1 MLNISPVLINCIE
14 RWECIQDP
22 EKCTVSNL
30 QNAISQLDIGDFL
43 PLYFHAQNAA
53 ILIEM
58 NPHATNVPF
67 ISSWQVLLPTEQIT
81 SSLLPHYSCFPAL
94 TFRLPDRSQLI
105 SEAHCELLIDFM
117 KNTIQCAKSSRY
129 SSSIDETRDI
139 AVSDYVRQWWITHFQ
154 NVQPENAMATMVNF
168 QKKHRDQIRWNDA
181 SLPFRRSG
189 LWMTIKT
196 VLHTIT
202 IKRLGR
208 VGTIVYKLLIT
219 LFLTDIIYNRQHSV
233 DCRISIDQLM
243 HCLRKIVR
251 RLNKIDRIC
260 SNTEYGEI
268 KCWIYDVK
276 DRIKN
281 QLYSILPD
289 VHWQNTL
296 RRNEEHLHLSTVQ
309 SSVNRLETYT
319 HTCIQLKT
327 YTNQPFLSFHQASNS
342 IDAKALTENRLSS
355 VDLFIGQ
362 SQKDTGISLIKLEIW
377 FESQSENYLNC
388 SSFSASEGERYKKL
402 SNYFETYQDLALQY
416 YYSGGQ
422 SSDPIGYS
430 RYVLTS
436 LTIIRAMHKKLCS
449 DERFNRLKHHAI
461 RIPHLLQLFEFLV
474 LPNRDDMAR
483 ALELY
488 TYFNEYNEKPYPDL
502 LSSIESNTAFG
513 IDFASRSTTMKESL
527 QKIRAEAEIDK
538 QAKINEVKISKKQYE
553 ELMREADGLSC
564 ECTVDYFPYK
574 RNEICKR
581 CKIRSQANGI
591 KVHIY
596 ECPIPSKNESALAV
610 MFELQ
615 MPSEIRCYREVLW
628 QFVNRPHPKPTNR
641 MHEWLEVRP
650 HSTKLHRF
658 STVPNKCNVKLVSN
672 TKSLT
677 QSHYSAPR
685 AVGST
690 PLEGFLFENSLKV
703 EISPTKSTT
712 FQDECRTLTPQLSD
726 PDYKHL
732 QFSIDSTKFEQNQVI
747 AKLTRCPMGLTSL
760 QFVEFGSFRSGHRL
774 QWWNL
779 LSSLEADSLSFDEES
794 VVTLIMHSTLQY
806 GPMNTDED
814 KSISSWCPASHQQL
828 LNDQFVEQFILRLDR
843 HLNDCKRNWQNEFVL
858 VAITVITMRILTI
871 CASTMSNKMIDL
883 ALKCREIG
891 ELSIERI
898 SKILQNTTSVNFAEM
913 EKLRNK
919 IVIIATACLL
929 TFFIQ
934 SDYVDHLLTSN
945 HHIVSLLKSITS
957 IHDNII
963 LNKKPVLM
971 SDFMKNLMRMKDY
984 IMVKIQPTMS
994 KFLKQTCY
1002 QSLNEFAAT
1011 YWAVLKTKT
1020 AKYGNWKKRDTCE
1033 FDGQY
1038 DGQYESVRISIDC
1051 FKGAFLVNGMRV
1063 GYLPEEIT
1071 SNSLFICTFGQHV
1084 FETQPAES
1092 CNKYIT
1098 KHSYHDNKVYYEFI
1112 FDNRT
1117 RQLTIQERHQ
1127 TGDIYVL
1134 IPNSCFTSEFC
1145 NEFVFNY
1152 SHWMNKNT
1160 RIIEFRAIDFRDPKF
1175 LINIPY
1181 VLAVDKGFLTTKNT
1195 EIQQILVNRSSTLF
1209 QNLFKHY
1216 FIRLDDE
1223 PYVYMFRECASPI
1236 SEIEFTQTHAIIHI
1250 HLSRLGIAFKYDVRN
1265 NIIVSREY
1273 SEMHVDENQ
1282 WFGTLTGLTAG
1293 LLLSPMSSINREY
1306 QHYLSRKLIVPFGKI
1321 TVKRISGHGHQTVS
1335 IERNPS
1341 MSFAHQYFVFNFN
1354 DRLQILQSTDSPTGW
1369 LYLALLHA
1377 MTSHPLPD
1385 EYTGMTG
1392 MERAVELLN
1401 SAGCWTDQ
1409 SFDPLSLD
1417 ICYQISNISPSSKY
1431 YPEHLT
1437 CMEKISWKYQFLPY
1451 SLQHFGYYLIVKKLI
1466 DTSEK
1471 LNFMY
1476 PLANS
1481 NKKSNTL
1488 SGYSHSDTK
1497 LLEKLYWDYRDSY
1510 NPAARLSQEM
1520 EEDIL
1525 RQDSFDSY
1533 RPTPIYDSS
1542 ITDYQS
1548 FRLTNDMY
1556 RCGDLNLQ
1564 DSSTIRCFPL
1574 SQWVNLSYEFK
1585 NVWIGLL
1592 KSVESAKVSAVN
1604 GNHTDIQ
1611 RLEIFLDFLHYVA
1624 KQRGIRPMYLN
1635 MLKTVLKS
1643 SAISL
1648 NLNSF
1653 PTFGSYCR
1661 IEEIRVHRERIH
1673 FPLLFDEEKR
1683 NKILA
1688 EVEQCFKENR
1698 PYDDKLTL
1706 PPDMIIYNKSDINKL
1721 LITWQSN
1728 KTLREFLES
1737 IQTKID
1743 SVEPCYVTARVQV
1756 DQQKFTRESNDTHH
1770 RIKLKSGNSS
1780 IRCDLISVA
1789 ERKYCRSYSGDS
1801 VKPTRLSKVE
1811 NQKQSFPC
1819 DIFPSTNHEKNP
1831 LSDIAKLFKNQLAS
1845 SWQKFESIGEFT
1857 KEYPST
1863 NEITGLLDSFRRESI
1878 ELWEELLQSITLF
1891 NKLLFKTG
1899 LAFRT
1904 TPAILVSIF
1913 HKIWLNE
1920 EQERHI
1926 NQTDNLPSRKKQKI
1940 EELSGLFLTREQC
1953 LLLGATLVNWIV
1965 EQQLQRTLY
1974 FANHK
1979 RWEDF
1984 EKEVSNTPHSN
1995 WIPSEHLPWL
2005 ILELE
2010 MNITIRKVQVD
2021 VARHMMKPNIP
2032 TDDKQVK
2039 NIVMQMNMGEGKT
2052 SVIVPM
2058 LALSLCLPS
2067 SSLVRVIVLKS
2078 LLIMNYQSLRFKLGG
2093 LLNRRIFSFGCRRD
2107 MNFNAVQINILRQR
2121 LHQALK
2127 KRDIVLTSPEYILSF
2142 DLLSI
2147 DKCRRNEFDVAR
2159 SMLETRQWL
2168 KVFARD
2174 ILDESDEILHVK
2186 YQLIYTVGSQKEVDG
2201 STERWKTIQS
2211 ILASVKRYAADI
2223 AHAYSNEV
2231 CYKPPKRRS
2240 NFPEFRLLSHQAFPA
2255 LCEKVA
2261 NDWLQK
2267 SAYRQEERQ
2276 LLLSFILRTD
2286 LSVNTLVNHVEDN
2299 KIPQFLILRGF
2310 LSSHVL
2316 LIALVK
2322 RYRVNYGVN
2331 QNPNFKRLMAVP
2343 FRAKDVA
2350 AENTEFGHPDI
2361 AIVLTQLFYYYK
2373 GLNDAQM
2380 LQCFNRLSE
2389 KEKDPKEIYEE
2400 WISHEDENDVDSSIK
2415 EWEGVNLKDDQQ
2427 KMLHLFPS
2435 LRQNMLVVNYY
2446 VNHFVFPQEA
2456 KQFPQKLVSSAWDL
2470 SFDSR
2475 TQIITG
2481 FSGTNDTQLLLPIH
2495 ISQRDLPELEKTDA
2509 VVLNNLLRPANEHYR
2524 SLQVSPRFDEI
2535 LQQIVDEKRMINVIL
2550 DVGALFINGTNSE
2563 IAVEWLN
2570 KSNKTKI
2577 DYGVYFNSDSI
2588 YVCDRQNQHNPFLTS
2603 PASERL
2609 ERCVV
2614 YLDEAHTR
2622 GTDFKFPNGF
2632 RAVVT
2637 LGNGLTKDRLVQAC
2651 MRMRKLGKTHELS
2664 FLSSNE
2670 VDQRI
2675 RILKEVSRKRNKQE
2689 CIDEKI
2695 KLSDILRWVYE
2706 NTQQATWDGLH
2717 HWSTQSLSFQRK
2729 IVAFQKIDKQRQFDS
2744 VMMTLLATECLEPE
2758 ILELKHMYGVPKSTQ
2773 TLSEIYNNR
2782 SKHCSF
2788 QPSSEINKA
2797 VLKRLNDYGGSK
2809 TLLAHSF
2816 DEEQERELEQ
2826 EIEQEIEE
2834 ERQREHPAYLSSHQP
2849 ILHKEIKDLCN
2860 MQGSM
2865 MDLATHSSVFSPLV
2879 NAFLGTS
2886 FFGECQPCSW
2896 QKNFWISTE
2905 FQRVIQTQREPLDM
2919 YLRPPRWVLVYRNKH
2934 LIFVSPFEANWLL
2947 GQLQFIGR
2955 TGQCDKLPSTTLR
2968 LLLPRTKR
2976 NQSILVN
2983 TPTLTIPSSI
2993 TTTDISNFYIPIRWL
3008 AELFVFNGSLYFKN
3022 VCEQTAYCKYLGVC
3036 PTPRTAIEED
3046 AFDKRLISNDGFVG
3060 NADIRSKLQIDYCPF
3075 HINPLALVK
3084 KILESR
3090 NKAQVSPKSHV
3101 GAIVING
3108 SKLIY

>member
-1 MLNISPVLINCIE
+1 
-14 RWECIQDP
+14 
-22 EKCTVSNL
+22 
-30 QNAISQLDIGDFL
+30 
-43 PLYFHAQNAA
+43 
-53 ILIEM
+53 M

-1084 FETQPAES
+1084 FET
-1092 CNKYIT
+1092 
-1098 KHSYHDNKVYYEFI
+1098 
-1112 FDNRT
+1112 
-1117 RQLTIQERHQ
+1117 
-1127 TGDIYVL
+1127 
-1134 IPNSCFTSEFC
+1134 TS
-1145 NEFVFNY
+1145 
-1152 SHWMNKNT
+1152 
-1160 RIIEFRAIDFRDPKF
+1160 
-1175 LINIPY
+1175 
-1181 VLAVDKGFLTTKNT
+1181 
-1195 EIQQILVNRSSTLF
+1195 
-1209 QNLFKHY
+1209 
-1216 FIRLDDE
+1216 
-1223 PYVYMFRECASPI
+1223 
-1236 SEIEFTQTHAIIHI
+1236 
-1250 HLSRLGIAFKYDVRN
+1250 
-1265 NIIVSREY
+1265 
-1273 SEMHVDENQ
+1273 
-1282 WFGTLTGLTAG
+1282 
-1293 LLLSPMSSINREY
+1293 
-1306 QHYLSRKLIVPFGKI
+1306 
-1321 TVKRISGHGHQTVS
+1321 
-1335 IERNPS
+1335 
-1341 MSFAHQYFVFNFN
+1341 
-1354 DRLQILQSTDSPTGW
+1354 
-1369 LYLALLHA
+1369 
-1377 MTSHPLPD
+1377 
-1385 EYTGMTG
+1385 
-1392 MERAVELLN
+1392 
-1401 SAGCWTDQ
+1401 
-1409 SFDPLSLD
+1409 
-1417 ICYQISNISPSSKY
+1417 
-1431 YPEHLT
+1431 
-1437 CMEKISWKYQFLPY
+1437 
-1451 SLQHFGYYLIVKKLI
+1451 
-1466 DTSEK
+1466 
-1471 LNFMY
+1471 
-1476 PLANS
+1476 
-1481 NKKSNTL
+1481 
-1488 SGYSHSDTK
+1488 
-1497 LLEKLYWDYRDSY
+1497 
-1510 NPAARLSQEM
+1510 
-1520 EEDIL
+1520 
-1525 RQDSFDSY
+1525 
-1533 RPTPIYDSS
+1533 
-1542 ITDYQS
+1542 
-1548 FRLTNDMY
+1548 
-1556 RCGDLNLQ
+1556 
-1564 DSSTIRCFPL
+1564 
-1574 SQWVNLSYEFK
+1574 
-1585 NVWIGLL
+1585 
-1592 KSVESAKVSAVN
+1592 
-1604 GNHTDIQ
+1604 
-1611 RLEIFLDFLHYVA
+1611 
-1624 KQRGIRPMYLN
+1624 
-1635 MLKTVLKS
+1635 
-1643 SAISL
+1643 
-1648 NLNSF
+1648 
-1653 PTFGSYCR
+1653 
-1661 IEEIRVHRERIH
+1661 
-1673 FPLLFDEEKR
+1673 
-1683 NKILA
+1683 
-1688 EVEQCFKENR
+1688 
-1698 PYDDKLTL
+1698 
-1706 PPDMIIYNKSDINKL
+1706 
-1721 LITWQSN
+1721 
-1728 KTLREFLES
+1728 
-1737 IQTKID
+1737 
-1743 SVEPCYVTARVQV
+1743 
-1756 DQQKFTRESNDTHH
+1756 
-1770 RIKLKSGNSS
+1770 
-1780 IRCDLISVA
+1780 
-1789 ERKYCRSYSGDS
+1789 
-1801 VKPTRLSKVE
+1801 
-1811 NQKQSFPC
+1811 
-1819 DIFPSTNHEKNP
+1819 
-1831 LSDIAKLFKNQLAS
+1831 
-1845 SWQKFESIGEFT
+1845 
-1857 KEYPST
+1857 
-1863 NEITGLLDSFRRESI
+1863 
-1878 ELWEELLQSITLF
+1878 
-1891 NKLLFKTG
+1891 
-1899 LAFRT
+1899 
-1904 TPAILVSIF
+1904 
-1913 HKIWLNE
+1913 
-1920 EQERHI
+1920 
-1926 NQTDNLPSRKKQKI
+1926 
-1940 EELSGLFLTREQC
+1940 
-1953 LLLGATLVNWIV
+1953 
-1965 EQQLQRTLY
+1965 
-1974 FANHK
+1974 
-1979 RWEDF
+1979 
-1984 EKEVSNTPHSN
+1984 
-1995 WIPSEHLPWL
+1995 
-2005 ILELE
+2005 
-2010 MNITIRKVQVD
+2010 
-2021 VARHMMKPNIP
+2021 
-2032 TDDKQVK
+2032 
-2039 NIVMQMNMGEGKT
+2039 
-2052 SVIVPM
+2052 
-2058 LALSLCLPS
+2058 
-2067 SSLVRVIVLKS
+2067 
-2078 LLIMNYQSLRFKLGG
+2078 
-2093 LLNRRIFSFGCRRD
+2093 
-2107 MNFNAVQINILRQR
+2107 
-2121 LHQALK
+2121 
-2127 KRDIVLTSPEYILSF
+2127 
-2142 DLLSI
+2142 
-2147 DKCRRNEFDVAR
+2147 
-2159 SMLETRQWL
+2159 
-2168 KVFARD
+2168 
-2174 ILDESDEILHVK
+2174 
-2186 YQLIYTVGSQKEVDG
+2186 
-2201 STERWKTIQS
+2201 
-2211 ILASVKRYAADI
+2211 
-2223 AHAYSNEV
+2223 
-2231 CYKPPKRRS
+2231 
-2240 NFPEFRLLSHQAFPA
+2240 
-2255 LCEKVA
+2255 
-2261 NDWLQK
+2261 
-2267 SAYRQEERQ
+2267 
-2276 LLLSFILRTD
+2276 
-2286 LSVNTLVNHVEDN
+2286 
-2299 KIPQFLILRGF
+2299 
-2310 LSSHVL
+2310 
-2316 LIALVK
+2316 
-2322 RYRVNYGVN
+2322 
-2331 QNPNFKRLMAVP
+2331 
-2343 FRAKDVA
+2343 
-2350 AENTEFGHPDI
+2350 
-2361 AIVLTQLFYYYK
+2361 
-2373 GLNDAQM
+2373 
-2380 LQCFNRLSE
+2380 
-2389 KEKDPKEIYEE
+2389 
-2400 WISHEDENDVDSSIK
+2400 
-2415 EWEGVNLKDDQQ
+2415 
-2427 KMLHLFPS
+2427 
-2435 LRQNMLVVNYY
+2435 
-2446 VNHFVFPQEA
+2446 
-2456 KQFPQKLVSSAWDL
+2456 
-2470 SFDSR
+2470 
-2475 TQIITG
+2475 
-2481 FSGTNDTQLLLPIH
+2481 
-2495 ISQRDLPELEKTDA
+2495 
-2509 VVLNNLLRPANEHYR
+2509 
-2524 SLQVSPRFDEI
+2524 
-2535 LQQIVDEKRMINVIL
+2535 
-2550 DVGALFINGTNSE
+2550 
-2563 IAVEWLN
+2563 
-2570 KSNKTKI
+2570 
-2577 DYGVYFNSDSI
+2577 
-2588 YVCDRQNQHNPFLTS
+2588 
-2603 PASERL
+2603 
-2609 ERCVV
+2609 
-2614 YLDEAHTR
+2614 
-2622 GTDFKFPNGF
+2622 
-2632 RAVVT
+2632 
-2637 LGNGLTKDRLVQAC
+2637 
-2651 MRMRKLGKTHELS
+2651 
-2664 FLSSNE
+2664 
-2670 VDQRI
+2670 
-2675 RILKEVSRKRNKQE
+2675 
-2689 CIDEKI
+2689 
-2695 KLSDILRWVYE
+2695 
-2706 NTQQATWDGLH
+2706 
-2717 HWSTQSLSFQRK
+2717 
-2729 IVAFQKIDKQRQFDS
+2729 
-2744 VMMTLLATECLEPE
+2744 
-2758 ILELKHMYGVPKSTQ
+2758 
-2773 TLSEIYNNR
+2773 
-2782 SKHCSF
+2782 
-2788 QPSSEINKA
+2788 
-2797 VLKRLNDYGGSK
+2797 
-2809 TLLAHSF
+2809 
-2816 DEEQERELEQ
+2816 
-2826 EIEQEIEE
+2826 
-2834 ERQREHPAYLSSHQP
+2834 
-2849 ILHKEIKDLCN
+2849 
-2860 MQGSM
+2860 
-2865 MDLATHSSVFSPLV
+2865 
-2879 NAFLGTS
+2879 
-2886 FFGECQPCSW
+2886 
-2896 QKNFWISTE
+2896 
-2905 FQRVIQTQREPLDM
+2905 
-2919 YLRPPRWVLVYRNKH
+2919 
-2934 LIFVSPFEANWLL
+2934 
-2947 GQLQFIGR
+2947 
-2955 TGQCDKLPSTTLR
+2955 
-2968 LLLPRTKR
+2968 
-2976 NQSILVN
+2976 
-2983 TPTLTIPSSI
+2983 
-2993 TTTDISNFYIPIRWL
+2993 
-3008 AELFVFNGSLYFKN
+3008 
-3022 VCEQTAYCKYLGVC
+3022 
-3036 PTPRTAIEED
+3036 
-3046 AFDKRLISNDGFVG
+3046 
-3060 NADIRSKLQIDYCPF
+3060 
-3075 HINPLALVK
+3075 
-3084 KILESR
+3084 
-3090 NKAQVSPKSHV
+3090 
-3101 GAIVING
+3101 
-3108 SKLIY
+3108 